1 MEDSI
6 SGRDKLEEKKK
17 EQVWIFG
24 GETERGWGGN
34 FMEKQDYIATCV
46 NIYQLISSEFL
57 SSLKHSPK
65 VDCGRDRRQ
74 TRELGTLGKDLS

>member
-1 MEDSI
+1 
-6 SGRDKLEEKKK
+6 
-17 EQVWIFG
+17 
-24 GETERGWGGN
+24 
-34 FMEKQDYIATCV
+34 MEKQDYIATCV
-46 NIYQLISSEFL
+46 NTYQLISSEFL